1 MKRKH
6 QRMTLLGLGGL
17 AIAAAAVLVLTAFED
32 NIVFFHSP
40 SELSERNF
48 APTQRL
54 RIGGLVEAGSVAK
67 AADGASVSFTV
78 TDTARS
84 VPVTFKGILPDLFRE
99 GQGIVAE
106 GHLREGVFV
115 ATEILA
121 KHDETY
127 MPPEVAEAI
136 KNSGQWKGG
145 Q

>member
-17 AIAAAAVLVLTAFED
+17 AIAAAAALVLTAFED

>member
-1 MKRKH
+1 
-6 QRMTLLGLGGL
+6 MTLLGVGGV
-17 AIAAAAVLVLTAFED
+17 AVAAAAALVLTAFED

-40 SELSERNF
+40 TELSERNF

-67 AADGASVSFTV
+67 AADGVSVSFTV
-78 TDTARS
+78 TDTAKS

-115 ATEILA
+115 ATDVLA

-136 KNSGQWKGG
+136 KKSGQWKGG
-145 Q
+145 R